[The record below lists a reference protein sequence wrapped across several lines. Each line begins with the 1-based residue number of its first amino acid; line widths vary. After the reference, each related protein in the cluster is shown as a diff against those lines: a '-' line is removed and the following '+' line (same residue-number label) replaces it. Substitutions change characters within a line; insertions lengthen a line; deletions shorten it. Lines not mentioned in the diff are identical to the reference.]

1 MGSILSVCKKFLFWS
16 YDRGS
21 WQYDVLCA
29 VILAFIFFGPNSV
42 FHSADGDHSAPVFV
56 KSEEVGGRLEPE
68 GYDKIL
74 SDYFSRKYNRKVR
87 ATNIEPVMNS
97 EGNLVGYIVKEIKQ

>member
-1 MGSILSVCKKFLFWS
+1 MGMIVNVLKKFLFWS

-42 FHSADGDHSAPVFV
+42 FHSADGATAPPVFV
-56 KSEEVGGRLEPE
+56 KYEEVGTVEVGS
-68 GYDKIL
+68 YDKTF
-74 SDYFSRKYNRKVR
+74 SDYFSRKYNRKVK
-87 ATNIEPVMNS
+87 ATNIEQLLDS
-97 EGNLVGYIVKEIKQ
+97 AGNVKGYLVKDIQQ